1 MGYGTEQP
9 LRLCLAQTGPS
20 GYRRAASDGS
30 RSSVTIAPS
39 ASRSGTADSI
49 SSLKHILKIS
59 PATRLARRGIYDGI
73 PGILSEAKHHP
84 RFHSRTLVRPSLCQ
98 STHVCGT
105 ARGARMLLSRFHHM
119 RTVQSYV
126 RPTGAVMT
134 AGLDEVREAG
144 GWIKG
149 ARFVRVTGF
158 GLSCFGISS
167 RGSSSVVHLT
177 CRGSPGSS
185 SRRSCAYA
193 ATGPASIPVG
203 SR

>member
-1 MGYGTEQP
+1 
-9 LRLCLAQTGPS
+9 
-20 GYRRAASDGS
+20 
-30 RSSVTIAPS
+30 
-39 ASRSGTADSI
+39 
-49 SSLKHILKIS
+49 
-59 PATRLARRGIYDGI
+59 
-73 PGILSEAKHHP
+73 
-84 RFHSRTLVRPSLCQ
+84 
-98 STHVCGT
+98 
-105 ARGARMLLSRFHHM
+105 M

>member
-1 MGYGTEQP
+1 MLGDHPP
-9 LRLCLAQTGPS
+9 LAIPFLGPNPVFEINPRMWN
-20 GYRRAASDGS
+20 GPRCKDAFQ
-30 RSSVTIAPS
+30 
-39 ASRSGTADSI
+39 SI
-49 SSLKHILKIS
+49 SPHE
-59 PATRLARRGIYDGI
+59 D
-73 PGILSEAKHHP
+73 
-84 RFHSRTLVRPSLCQ
+84 VR
-98 STHVCGT
+98 
-105 ARGARMLLSRFHHM
+105 
-119 RTVQSYV
+119 SYV

>member
-98 STHVCGT
+98 STHEGSAYASVPPSRIRTSRTREGDCRSGRT
-105 ARGARMLLSRFHHM
+105 LRAPVARGIVPRLPRQEPEP
-119 RTVQSYV
+119 RSYADATAFAASLA
-126 RPTGAVMT
+126 PTLMVSIVVFQ
-134 AGLDEVREAG
+134 AGDGTHSAMPADEFDGDEEMVKLELDP
-144 GWIKG
+144 W
-149 ARFVRVTGF
+149 
-158 GLSCFGISS
+158 S
-167 RGSSSVVHLT
+167 
-177 CRGSPGSS
+177 
-185 SRRSCAYA
+185 
-193 ATGPASIPVG
+193 
-203 SR
+203 